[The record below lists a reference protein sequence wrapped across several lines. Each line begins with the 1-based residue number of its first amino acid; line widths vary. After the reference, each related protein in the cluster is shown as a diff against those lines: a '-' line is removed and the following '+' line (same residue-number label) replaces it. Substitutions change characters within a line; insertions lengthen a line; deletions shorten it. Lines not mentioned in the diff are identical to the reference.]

1 MNTMQTTQ
9 TEFAIPNG
17 VTNNNLLVLFGESF
31 TVTTRPQKTVLRTS
45 YDSFDWRL
53 YSNGAA
59 LELHD
64 DGNVQQLF
72 WRKSKDTVLKPLLNL
87 PRVPQ
92 FVHDLPPG
100 QFRQQL
106 LPLLE
111 MRELVQQVKIGT
123 RQTMVNVLNVDDK
136 TVVRILIEEHSTRP
150 SGSNSSCRI
159 GRRVVVRAVRGY
171 SKPYQRVVDFLYEQ
185 KFVAV
190 KNNLLRLALA
200 ESGRIPGDYSTRLN
214 LHLDPEMRADQAAR
228 EILLRLLKIMLI
240 NEQGTCNGT
249 DTEFLH
255 DFRVAIRRTRSALS
269 QIKAVLPEATLNKY
283 KAEFAWL
290 GQMTS
295 PTRDLDVYLLSFDD
309 YRELIPANAREDLKP
324 LHDFLQA
331 HREVEQAVLVK
342 ALKSARYRSLV
353 KNWRALLESSL
364 PTRRLPANALRP
376 VFPLA
381 DERIWH
387 VYTRALKQGRAIGPN
402 TPAQA
407 LHELRKTCKKLRYL
421 IEFFQSL
428 YPAREIRQLIQV
440 LKSLQDNLGQF
451 QDYEV
456 QVETLK
462 RFSHQMVEEDKVKP
476 DTLLAIGMLIER
488 LEDSQKR
495 ARQEFS
501 ERFDC
506 FASDENV
513 AHFRKI
519 FVENRP
525 SEREIEA

>member
-1 MNTMQTTQ
+1 MQTTQ

-17 VTNNNLLVLFGESF
+17 ITNNNLLDLLGKNF
-31 TVTTRPQKTVLRTS
+31 TVKTRPQNTVVRTI

-53 YSNGAA
+53 YCKGAA

-64 DGNVQQLF
+64 DGNVHQLF
-72 WRKSKDTVLKPLLNL
+72 WRESKDAALKPLFNQ
-87 PRVPQ
+87 PTAPK
-92 FVHDLPPG
+92 FVHDLPTSE
-100 QFRQQL
+100 FRQQL
-106 LPLLE
+106 APVLE

-123 RQTMVNVLNVDDK
+123 RQTVVNVLNVEDK

-150 SGSNSSCRI
+150 PGSKSSCRI

-171 SKPYQRVVDFLYEQ
+171 LKPYQRLVDFLYEQ

-200 ESGRIPGDYSTRLN
+200 ETGRTPGDYSSKLN
-214 LHLDPEMRADQAAR
+214 LRLDPEMRADQAAR
-228 EILLRLLKIMLI
+228 EILLRLLNIMQI
-240 NEQGTCNGT
+240 NESGVCEGT

-269 QIKAVLPEATLNKY
+269 QIKAVLPEAAVNKY
-283 KAEFAWL
+283 RAEFAWL
-290 GQMTS
+290 GQITT

-309 YRELIPANAREDLKP
+309 YRERIPANAREDLKP

-331 HREVEQAVLVK
+331 HREVEQAALAK

-353 KNWRALLESSL
+353 NNWRALLESSP
-364 PTRRLPANALRP
+364 PTRGLPANALRP

-387 VYTRALKQGRAIGPN
+387 VYTRALKQGRAIGPD
-402 TPAQA
+402 TPAVA

-421 IEFFQSL
+421 MEFFQSL
-428 YPAREIRQLIQV
+428 YPAREIKQLIHV

-462 RFSHQMVEEDKVKP
+462 RFSHQMVEEDKVNP
-476 DTLLAIGMLIER
+476 DTLLAMGMLIER
-488 LEDSQKR
+488 LEDSQKL
-495 ARQEFS
+495 ARKEFS
-501 ERFDC
+501 ERFEA
-506 FASDENV
+506 FAADENV
-513 AHFRKI
+513 EHFRKI

-525 SEREIEA
+525 SEQDIEA